1 MVKQDSIKKEQYN
14 KRKIRRLDIVIL
26 LVLLLVTLTMLYPF
40 LYVLAASLTDPYT
53 FFTEGVFLL
62 PKKLTF
68 SNYIAV
74 FELPNFLQSFIISVS
89 RTVLGTIVS
98 VLLISMLAYG
108 LCDKRL
114 PGRSWLTK
122 FFFFTTIFSG
132 GMIPYVG
139 VLHSLNLMNNYLIY
153 IVPAV
158 YSFFNMI
165 LIRTSFEGIPSSIAE
180 AAKLDGASDL
190 YIFFAIYMP
199 LAKAS
204 LVVVAMYTAVFHW
217 NDWFAG
223 AYYVTNSKLK
233 PLATVL
239 MELVMKSGSGTAEE
253 VIRESVRIMAFT
265 VFMIVPIALVYPF
278 LQNYFADGVTIG
290 SIKE

>member
-1 MVKQDSIKKEQYN
+1 MVETKPLKKRHYN
-14 KRKIRRLDIVIL
+14 KKKIRGSDIAILIVIIL
-26 LVLLLVTLTMLYPF
+26 ITLIMLYPF
-40 LYVLAASLTDPYT
+40 VYVLAASLTDAYT

-68 SNYIAV
+68 ANYVAV
-74 FELPNFLQSFIISVS
+74 FALPNFLQSVIISVS
-89 RTVLGTIVS
+89 RTFLGTIVS
-98 VLLISMLAYG
+98 VLLIAMLAYG
-108 LCDKRL
+108 LCDKGL
-114 PGRSWLTK
+114 PGRRWLTK

-132 GMIPYVG
+132 GMIPYVS
-139 VLHSLNLMNNYLIY
+139 VLHSLNLINSYLIY

-165 LIRTSFEGIPSSIAE
+165 LIRTSFDGIPSSIAE
-180 AAKLDGASDL
+180 AAKLDGANDV

-223 AYYVTNSKLK
+223 AYYVTNAKLK

-239 MELVMKSGSGTAEE
+239 QELVMKSGGGTAED
-253 VIRESVRIMAFT
+253 VIMESVRIMAFT
-265 VFMIVPIALVYPF
+265 VLMILPITLVYPF
-278 LQNYFADGVTIG
+278 LQKYFADGVTIG